1 MRVSLGVSG
10 KSIRERRKELTKKG
24 RKEQRKEGTKENNNN
39 SSELKDHSCL
49 TLYNPMDYRDQAILQ
64 AKILERVVFL
74 FSRGSSQ
81 HMDQT
86 QVSCIAGGLFT
97 S

>member
-10 KSIRERRKELTKKG
+10 KSIRERRKEFKKG
-24 RKEQRKEGTKENNNN
+24 RKEQRKEGKKENNNN

-49 TLYNPMDYRDQAILQ
+49 TLYNPMDYRGQAILQ
-64 AKILERVVFL
+64 AKILERVVFF
-74 FSRGSSQ
+74 FSRGSTQ
-81 HMDQT
+81 HMGQT
-86 QVSCIAGGLFT
+86 QVSRIAGGLVT